1 MKHCPYL
8 CVMEVTLLQDEKYM
22 KEALRLARQ
31 AYEEDEIPIGCVVV
45 ANGRILGK
53 GYNQTEK
60 LQDPTAH
67 AEMIAIT
74 SACSALGGKYLT
86 DCTLYVTIEPCL
98 MCAGALAW
106 AQVSRVVWGA
116 GEEKS
121 GFSRIGGSVLH
132 PKTITRSGV
141 LAEECRELMVSFF
154 KNKR

>member
-1 MKHCPYL
+1 MDVSL
-8 CVMEVTLLQDEKYM
+8 IQDEKFM
-22 KEALRLARQ
+22 KEALRLAQQ
-31 AYEEDEIPIGCVVV
+31 AYEESEIPIGCVVV

-74 SACSALGGKYLT
+74 SACSALGGKYLQ

-106 AQVSRVVWGA
+106 SQISRVVWGA

-121 GFSRIGGSVLH
+121 GFTRLNQLVLH
-132 PKTITRSGV
+132 PKTQTRSGV
-141 LAEECRELMVSFF
+141 LAHDCRELMISFF
-154 KNKR
+154 KGKR